1 MILKLLFCFLCFLNA
16 RISDEGIKFLLDR
29 EGFNLDNIIN
39 HTENEK
45 LVWIF
50 LKKEGLTDA
59 GAAGLMGNLQAESKI
74 ESIIYENSYKSTLGL
89 TDQEYVDKV
98 NNGEYANFTND
109 KVGFGLAQW
118 TYYTRKQG
126 LLNMCKSQIGDL
138 DCQLNYLIYEFNTDY
153 KQILTFLQ
161 SSNDIYECTVK
172 VMVEFENPADQ
183 SEQAKNNR
191 YQISKNYCNDFTFGG
206 FTNEI
211 KYTFGGIINDLIEV
225 NQEEALNLIRNL
237 IIYKYEHLVDRYDL
251 IYHFNQNQYDAL
263 ISFAYNVGNITQL
276 TNDGLRSIE
285 EISSHFLDYIYDK
298 KGNIVKGRRELEKQL
313 FEKSLNLKISK
324 QLKIMYYFKCSSSDI
339 FTSILSENKEPS
351 QVLTNYQQP
360 QDIGVIFYDSKTGK
374 SMKTLCQQFYIDNI
388 DCWPYYPIQEG
399 EYIIK
404 LEKNGYFNNGVM
416 VLPFDLTDNMYSKKI
431 ISNKE
436 IIEDRRVKVYNL
448 NFQLPLYIKY
458 SERNYLYGN
467 FFFYHG
473 RISLY
478 NKNEIIIN
486 NNYPVEVQLIYCYL
500 NNSCNFE
507 NKYKINCQI
516 NKQQIFINL
525 NNDFNGEYLLRCKGL
540 INTNVYNIENFG
552 GHIELKYK
560 VGESSIQNITFGL
573 LLNQNFVSKS
583 PRDILEVTSY
593 TYKISKNNIIFEFLG
608 NSLNNKNIRE
618 IGSRDS
624 LVNFEVYFYSFYY
637 TFYTLCYLYNNNLNT
652 FIIRCQINSYYFQIN
667 ETITTTIYY
676 AKMEREFI
684 HEQNNQYDIILPFEF
699 NFVIYLNII
708 IDNNYYYLPE
718 AYNCNDVKNGATIHL
733 CSSFNGY
740 DIPEACIKEGD
751 SCVLTNECT
760 KVKFFS
766 YYCDCSKLNTK
777 SNNNICYTSGGE
789 CVEINKEKY
798 KNAINYNY
806 NYNDYENDDNNNI
819 GDDKEN
825 RGSNLKKKNKFDLYS
840 FYFILLFL

>member
-1 MILKLLFCFLCFLNA
+1 MILKLLFCFFCFLNS

-29 EGFNLDNIIN
+29 EGFNLDSIIN

-74 ESIIYENSYKSTLGL
+74 QSIIYENSYKSTLGL
-89 TDQEYVDKV
+89 TDQEYIDKV

-118 TYYTRKQG
+118 TYQTRKQG
-126 LLNMCKSQIGDL
+126 LLNMCKFQIGDL
-138 DCQLNYLIYEFNTDY
+138 DCQLNYLIYKFNTDY

-191 YQISKNYCNDFTFGG
+191 YQISKNYCNDFTFAG

-211 KYTFGGIINDLIEV
+211 KYTFGEIINDLIEV

-237 IIYKYEHLVDRYDL
+237 IIYKYEHLVDRYDH

-276 TNDGLRSIE
+276 TNNGLRSIE

-298 KGNIVKGRRELEKQL
+298 KGNIVKDRRELEKQL
-313 FEKSLNLKISK
+313 FEKSLNVKISK
-324 QLKIMYYFKCSSSDI
+324 QLKIMYYFECSGSDI
-339 FTSILSENKEPS
+339 FSSILSENKERS
-351 QVLTNYQQP
+351 QVVTNYQRP
-360 QDIGVIFYDSKTGK
+360 QDIGVIFYDFKTGK
-374 SMKTLCQQFYIDNI
+374 SMKTLCQQYYIDNI

-416 VLPFDLTDNMYSKKI
+416 VLPFDLTDNMYSKKK

-448 NFQLPLYIKY
+448 NFQLPLYIEY
-458 SERNYLYGN
+458 SNANYLYGN

-478 NKNEIIIN
+478 NKNEIIKN

-516 NKQQIFINL
+516 NKMEIFINL
-525 NNDFNGEYLLRCKGL
+525 NSNFNGEYLLRCKGL
-540 INTNVYNIENFG
+540 INTNVYNFENFG

-560 VGESSIQNITFGL
+560 IGESSIQNITFGL
-573 LLNQNFVSKS
+573 LYSHNFVSKS
-583 PRDILEVTSY
+583 PRDVLEVTSY
-593 TYKISKNNIIFEFLG
+593 TYKINNNNIVFEFLG

-618 IGSRDS
+618 IGTRDS
-624 LVNFEVYFYSFYY
+624 LINFEVYFYSFYY
-637 TFYTLCYLYNNNLNT
+637 TFNTLCYLYNNNLNN
-652 FIIRCQINSYYFQIN
+652 FIIKCQIDPSYIGIN
-667 ETITTTIYY
+667 ETINIYY

-699 NFVIYLNII
+699 NFVINLNII
-708 IDNNYYYLPE
+708 IDNNNYYHLPE
-718 AYNCNDVKNGATIHL
+718 IQNCNDVKNRATIQL
-733 CSSFNGY
+733 CSSFNRY
-740 DIPEACIKEGD
+740 DIPEICIKE
-751 SCVLTNECT
+751 
-760 KVKFFS
+760 
-766 YYCDCSKLNTK
+766 
-777 SNNNICYTSGGE
+777 
-789 CVEINKEKY
+789 
-798 KNAINYNY
+798 
-806 NYNDYENDDNNNI
+806 
-819 GDDKEN
+819 
-825 RGSNLKKKNKFDLYS
+825 
-840 FYFILLFL
+840 